1 MSACSLLLT
10 ATHLYVQGGELE
22 CGSIARIW
30 ASSQGVDYARL
41 KSGQGVQSVTGDT
54 VHPEQVIRRAP
65 SNTLRG

>member
-1 MSACSLLLT
+1 MNVAACEDL
-10 ATHLYVQGGELE
+10 
-22 CGSIARIW
+22 
-30 ASSQGVDYARL
+30 GVKPGRDYARL